1 MARQIHTG
9 LDYFP
14 FEKGFFS
21 DIKVRKLIKYQG
33 GRAALVY
40 IDLLCRI
47 YGDRGYYI
55 MWDSELPFI
64 ISDDL
69 GSGYDEGYVFEVI
82 KTCVTIGLFD
92 EGLFQAGVL
101 SSVAIQS
108 RYKKACETSKRKA
121 TIGLYNLL
129 EPPIFSTE
137 IPVESTEEMPIPPEV
152 IAESSEEMQQRKGKE
167 IEVIPP
173 ISNEIAPPLESS
185 EVSVSVPAKPKT
197 LEERRQEFYNSLIP
211 YVQKY
216 GREMVRDFYDYWSEV
231 SDGGNKMAWE
241 KALTRKGT
249 FNIAGRLA
257 TWKKKE
263 DQGYGGGRSSK
274 RGSSISEAVQA
285 TAIPEGGLGGQLDI
299 TKLLGQ

>member
-55 MWDSELPFI
+55 LWDSELPFI

-92 EGLFQAGVL
+92 EGLFQEGVL
-101 SSVAIQS
+101 SSIAIQS

-121 TIGLYNLL
+121 TIGLYSLL
-129 EPPIFSTE
+129 EPPIFPSE
-137 IPVESTEEMPIPPEV
+137 VPDNSSEEMLNNPEE
-152 IAESSEEMQQRKGKE
+152 IDETSEEMQQRKEKE
-167 IEVIPP
+167 IKVTPP
-173 ISNEIAPPLESS
+173 ISNEIVPPLESS
-185 EVSVSVPAKPKT
+185 EVSISVPAKPKT
-197 LEERRQEFYNSLIP
+197 LEERRQEFYDSLIP
-211 YVQKY
+211 YVEKY
-216 GREMVRDFYDYWSEV
+216 GREMVRDFYNYWSEV

-241 KALTRKGT
+241 KAKTRKGT
-249 FNIAGRLA
+249 FNLSGRLA
-257 TWKKKE
+257 TWKRHQDE
-263 DQGYGGGRSSK
+263 GYGSGRSSK
-274 RGSSISEAVQA
+274 RGSTISEAVQA
-285 TAIPEGGLGGQLDI
+285 AAIPEGSLAGQLDI